1 MSQRRNVHSCSS
13 HVLTH
18 ACSTGDFPRLGC
30 HSTCIKYQFAEPP
43 DSRNHGQNV
52 RTNAEGDFL
61 LMRIDLVWKRMQA
74 QRWTQSAAE
83 FYNFE
88 FQLILTY
95 RNKYEL
101 CNFDQTHMHRLRR
114 DTSKRGADALPPSC
128 AADARDPRQRATSGF
143 VKLSLVC
150 I

>member
-1 MSQRRNVHSCSS
+1 MRPAGVHD
-13 HVLTH
+13 TYGPR
-18 ACSTGDFPRLGC
+18 STL
-30 HSTCIKYQFAEPP
+30 SESAI
-43 DSRNHGQNV
+43 
-52 RTNAEGDFL
+52 
-61 LMRIDLVWKRMQA
+61 I
-74 QRWTQSAAE
+74 AAE

-101 CNFDQTHMHRLRR
+101 CNFGQTHMHRLRR

-128 AADARDPRQRATSGF
+128 AAAARDPRQRATSGF
-143 VKLSLVC
+143 VKLSLAC